1 MTLVARR
8 GTSVVT
14 VTLVVLEV
22 LVAAA
27 ALYGGIGLAAGNL
40 IGMPDEWLV
49 GTPFTSW
56 LWPGV
61 FLLLVVA
68 VPMVAA
74 AMLELRGSPRA
85 AVVSVLAGA
94 AQVAW
99 IAVQLLVMQRY
110 HVLQP
115 VMSLAGLAVLLLA
128 VAAHRSRA

>member
-8 GTSVVT
+8 GTSAVT
-14 VTLVVLEV
+14 VTLVVLEL

>member
-14 VTLVVLEV
+14 VTLVVLEF

>member
-8 GTSVVT
+8 GTSAVT
-14 VTLVVLEV
+14 VTLVVLEL

-128 VAAHRSRA
+128 LAAHRSRA

>member
-8 GTSVVT
+8 GTSAVT
-14 VTLVVLEV
+14 VTLVVLEL
-22 LVAAA
+22 LVGAA
-27 ALYGGIGLAAGNL
+27 ALYGGIGLVAGNL

-128 VAAHRSRA
+128 LAAHRSRA

>member
-8 GTSVVT
+8 GTSAVT
-14 VTLVVLEV
+14 VTLVVLEF
-22 LVAAA
+22 LVGAA

-40 IGMPDEWLV
+40 IGMPDEWLI

-94 AQVAW
+94 AQVVW

>member
-8 GTSVVT
+8 GTSAVT
-14 VTLVVLEV
+14 VTLVVLEL

-115 VMSLAGLAVLLLA
+115 VVSLAGLAVLLLA
-128 VAAHRSRA
+128 LAAHRSRA

>member
-8 GTSVVT
+8 GTSAVT
-14 VTLVVLEV
+14 VTLVVLEL
-22 LVAAA
+22 LVGAA

-128 VAAHRSRA
+128 LAAHRSRA